1 MPILGS
7 RGAGA
12 VKGFGLTS
20 GGFGAPYDID
30 FLLIAGGGAGGNYI
44 SYNLVEE
51 AEEQEV
57 IELLMEQLQHQA
69 LLVEEALQKVYFLFE
84 KEKF

>member
-1 MPILGS
+1 MVI
-7 RGAGA
+7 
-12 VKGFGLTS
+12 
-20 GGFGAPYDID
+20 I
-30 FLLIAGGGAGGNYI
+30 LLITF
-44 SYNLVEE
+44 LEE

-84 KEKF
+84 QEKF